1 MATTIETIG
10 AHPAPRSHRYYV
22 AMAIGFIVLIVA
34 AFSERYYWRLTGIE
48 PATPLV
54 HVHAAT
60 FSAWFLLLFAQ
71 TGLVAVNRRDLHR
84 RLGLAGAALVPL
96 VLGTSV
102 MTSVAAARAGWNPA
116 GLPGGVQG
124 FLVLGIVDTLL
135 FAGFA
140 TAAIRYRHRSE
151 VHKRLIVL
159 ASASLLWA
167 AVSRLPSAT
176 GFVVVPNPPPLAGL
190 IACFVLFAGL
200 ALSGPTYDFC
210 TGRRVSRLEL
220 CGGVLIVAGRPIA
233 RLIAGTDVWQAIGAR
248 LIS

>member
-124 FLVLGIVDTLL
+124 
-135 FAGFA
+135 
-140 TAAIRYRHRSE
+140 
-151 VHKRLIVL
+151 
-159 ASASLLWA
+159 
-167 AVSRLPSAT
+167 
-176 GFVVVPNPPPLAGL
+176 
-190 IACFVLFAGL
+190 
-200 ALSGPTYDFC
+200 
-210 TGRRVSRLEL
+210 
-220 CGGVLIVAGRPIA
+220 
-233 RLIAGTDVWQAIGAR
+233 
-248 LIS
+248 